1 MLTTGKSTTKTMSII
16 AGAALALTLTAC
28 GSDNAADPGSG
39 DKASSTGSATGAAS
53 PTTGT
58 DTSGDE
64 AWASRFKKVIPP
76 LADTPD
82 AQLVTAGK
90 KMCAD
95 FTAAPTPV
103 TAKAIIKD
111 AETTLKLDSAQANM
125 WTGGAV
131 AHFCNDQG
139 TAFLTASVG

>member
-1 MLTTGKSTTKTMSII
+1 MLTTGKSITKTMSIT
-16 AGAALALTLTAC
+16 AGLALALTLTAC
-28 GSDNAADPGSG
+28 GSEKADDATSG
-39 DKASSTGSATGAAS
+39 STGTTPAATTTAS
-53 PTTGT
+53 PGGAS
-58 DTSGDE
+58 DGSADE
-64 AWASRFKKVIPP
+64 QWAGRFKKAIPP

-82 AQLVTAGK
+82 ADLVAAGK

-95 FTAAPTPV
+95 FTAAPTAP

-111 AETTLKLDSAQANM
+111 AETTLKLDPVQANL
-125 WTGGAV
+125 WTGGAI

>member
-1 MLTTGKSTTKTMSII
+1 MTKTMSIL

-28 GSDNAADPGSG
+28 GSDDAADAGSG
-39 DKASSTGSATGAAS
+39 DKATSTGSATGAAS
-53 PTTGT
+53 PSTGS
-58 DTSGDE
+58 SGSTGSTGGSADE
-64 AWASRFKKVIPP
+64 AWASRFKKVIAP

-82 AQLVTAGK
+82 AQLVDAGK

-95 FTAAPTPV
+95 FTAAPTPE
-103 TAKAIIKD
+103 TAKAIIKE
-111 AETTLKLDSAQANM
+111 AETTLKLDSVQANM
-125 WTGGAV
+125 WTGGAI

>member
-1 MLTTGKSTTKTMSII
+1 MTKTMSIF

-28 GSDNAADPGSG
+28 GSDNAADSGAG
-39 DKASSTGSATGAAS
+39 DKATSAAGSATAAAS
-53 PTTGT
+53 PTTGG
-58 DTSGDE
+58 DSGGSGDE
-64 AWASRFKKVIPP
+64 AWASKFKKVIPP

-111 AETTLKLDSAQANM
+111 AETTLKLDSVQANM
-125 WTGGAV
+125 WTGGAI